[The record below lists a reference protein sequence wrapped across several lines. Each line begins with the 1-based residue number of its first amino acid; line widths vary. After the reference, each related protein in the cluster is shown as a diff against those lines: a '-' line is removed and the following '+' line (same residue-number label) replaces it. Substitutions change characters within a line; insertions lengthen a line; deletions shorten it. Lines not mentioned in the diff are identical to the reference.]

1 MTNKSE
7 AVDNKED
14 MACNIESLSNTKRD
28 TKGTANPLV
37 ICFEKGIC
45 IIFQKMK
52 KYLSVIKKYAD
63 ESKFKNQLIYTI
75 SPLWCKILMYL
86 NDYAIANDLGIK
98 SFIPKKDFLKEYV

>member
-1 MTNKSE
+1 MTNKRE

-52 KYLSVIKKYAD
+52 KYLSVYYAWMKHIAAINLPLTGICI
-63 ESKFKNQLIYTI
+63 SMLRLI
-75 SPLWCKILMYL
+75 
-86 NDYAIANDLGIK
+86 
-98 SFIPKKDFLKEYV
+98 